1 MKNRIILS
9 MLLLFGL
16 FTTGSGL
23 SLLFLYNT
31 TTNLQSVI
39 NLHRVEIIRQELVIN
54 AQSVQSHLY
63 SFGTTFGKELDVIVD
78 NVIELDNSAR
88 RCQNCHHQP
97 DIAKRLEEVVSLV
110 DQYQDALSYL
120 ITTSANE
127 DRIKRLQLVAIG
139 IGTTVLDRVQDMA
152 LIAGKKLNDNTMA
165 SVEELQRSRNV
176 LVTTLVLSFLIA
188 VIIAVTITK
197 QVVEPVEELV
207 DATRKIQSGELG
219 YTTSYSG
226 KNEFR
231 ELIHS
236 FNEMSMTLNENNQT
250 ILQHL
255 NGLSNLYSVTL
266 TFHAITDATD
276 IYRRVSRGVADLVGA
291 EQAGL
296 MLIEGD
302 NFLHKYPAVGL
313 DQQSTKLLTLPKET
327 VQEMYVSSSRRAY
340 IKNEGEGRMPFG
352 AADKKLKVRN
362 VMLVWLRQQGKV
374 VGALRVANK
383 RKGDFTTE
391 DVHPLAILANNIS
404 VALENANLYDD
415 LKKQM
420 LELKQAQEQLVQ
432 AAKLVAIGELASNV
446 AHELNNPLTTVLG
459 YAELM
464 REEDDPTTMMS
475 DLKVI
480 ENECLRA
487 KDIVRQLLEFAR
499 KRDLSM
505 KIVDVKHIIDELIEL
520 VSIHTR
526 NNNITINTFYGDTTQ
541 IAGDENQLKQV
552 FLNIINNAF
561 HAMEEEAGVLDIS
574 SSSDQEMVHVRFENT
589 GPRIQENILNRIFE
603 PFFSTKREKGT
614 GLGLS
619 VSYKIIKS
627 HEGDINVE
635 SPIKD
640 DNGAAFTISLPREIK
655 KEESGS

>member
-1 MKNRIILS
+1 M
-9 MLLLFGL
+9 
-16 FTTGSGL
+16 
-23 SLLFLYNT
+23 SLLFIYNT

-54 AQSVQSHLY
+54 AQTVQSHLY

-88 RCQNCHHQP
+88 RCMNCHHEP
-97 DIAKRLEEVVSLV
+97 DIKSRLEEVVSLV

-127 DRIKRLQLVAIG
+127 ERIKRLQMVAIG
-139 IGTTVLDRVQDMA
+139 IGTTVLDRVQEMA
-152 LIAGKKLNDNTMA
+152 LISGKKLNESTLR
-165 SVEELQRSRNV
+165 SVEELNRSRSV
-176 LVTTLVLSFLIA
+176 LIYTLVISFILAI
-188 VIIAVTITK
+188 IIAVTMTK
-197 QVVEPVEELV
+197 QIVEPVDELV
-207 DATRKIQSGELG
+207 DATRRIQSGDLG
-219 YTTSYSG
+219 YTTSYVG

-236 FNEMSMTLNENNQT
+236 FNEMSVTLNENNQT

-302 NFLHKYPAVGL
+302 SFIHKYPAVGL
-313 DQQSTKLLTLPKET
+313 NHQATRLLTLPKDT

-352 AADKKLKVRN
+352 EADRKLKVRN
-362 VMLVWLRQQGKV
+362 VMLVWLRQQGQV

-415 LKKQM
+415 LRKQM
-420 LELKQAQEQLVQ
+420 AELKQAQQQLVQ
-432 AAKLVAIGELASNV
+432 AGKLVAIGELASNV

-464 REEDDPTTMMS
+464 REEDDPKTMMS
-475 DLKVI
+475 DLEVI
-480 ENECLRA
+480 EKECLRA

-499 KRDLSM
+499 KRDLQM
-505 KIVDVKHIIDELIEL
+505 KTLDLKQIIEELIEL
-520 VSIHTR
+520 VHIHTR
-526 NNNITINTFYGDTTQ
+526 KSSITINTKFGDDNEIT
-541 IAGDENQLKQV
+541 GDENQLKQV
-552 FLNIINNAF
+552 FLNIMNNAF
-561 HAMEEEAGVLDIS
+561 HVMEEEEGILDIS
-574 SSSDQEMVHVRFENT
+574 TSADSEMVHVRIENT
-589 GPRIQENILNRIFE
+589 GASVPENILNRIFE
-603 PFFSTKREKGT
+603 PFFSTKREEGT

-619 VSYKIIKS
+619 VSYRIIKS
-627 HEGDINVE
+627 HEGNINVD

-640 DNGAAFTISLPREIK
+640 DRGTAFTISLPKNLKTEGLD
-655 KEESGS
+655 S